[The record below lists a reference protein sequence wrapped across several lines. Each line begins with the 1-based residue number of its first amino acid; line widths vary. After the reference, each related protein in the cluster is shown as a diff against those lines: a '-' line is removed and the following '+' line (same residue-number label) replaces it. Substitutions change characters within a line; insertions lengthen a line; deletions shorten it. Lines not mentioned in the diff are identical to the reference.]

1 VGGDLYLALDEKS
14 EARQQYIQ
22 AIEAG
27 ATNFE
32 VWQNLLYLEMQLEL
46 FDQAIKHSEQALE
59 YFPNQSMLY
68 YFNGLANLRKQKNRE
83 AIRSMEQ
90 VKKLSTSNPAMIN
103 EVNGILG
110 DAYHAV
116 GEFEKSNSA
125 YEEALSY
132 NPNNDVVL
140 NNYSYYLS
148 LRKVNLEK
156 AEKMSTLLVKNNPDN
171 ATYLDTHAWVL
182 YAREKYREA
191 KKVIEKAI
199 STGMANATHFEHYG
213 DILFKL
219 GETAQAVQQWE
230 KARTML
236 STSNETLNKKIAN
249 RKLYE

>member
-1 VGGDLYLALDEKS
+1 
-14 EARQQYIQ
+14 
-22 AIEAG
+22 
-27 ATNFE
+27 
-32 VWQNLLYLEMQLEL
+32 
-46 FDQAIKHSEQALE
+46 
-59 YFPNQSMLY
+59 
-68 YFNGLANLRKQKNRE
+68 
-83 AIRSMEQ
+83 
-90 VKKLSTSNPAMIN
+90 
-103 EVNGILG
+103 VNGILG